1 MRVTDKID
9 KKWISQIDGK
19 PTFRGIIDDYLN
31 EEKLHWRLESTI
43 ENYGI
48 DFNNKIIPKLADH
61 NNKTIDQYS
70 MDDFDYVIQSIKDEG
85 KASSEKV
92 FLPYA
97 DSTIQHF
104 RRIIRAVV
112 SAAVDA
118 NLCDD
123 ILWGTEYALSEE
135 EAEDYSQTIDE
146 LVRLKKS
153 FTPEEERKIA
163 EEIFVNP
170 KQRGQEMGLL
180 LMDVFGLRNNE
191 ACGVDFGCIKAM
203 DGHPGYYELWVYKST
218 KRGTNVVGSS
228 GKTKNADRIIPIPGL
243 VYVFLMKRKEF
254 VESELHRMAQEKGV
268 NREDL
273 PSVDELPIVCYGMDY
288 MERCASRHLTAASKE
303 LFKKVGISEKMLA
316 YLDRELHQNEYSELK
331 EKEATAY
338 TFRRNFG
345 THLFILGLDEAEI
358 QYVLGHDVEDP
369 YETRNEFVNEDRRY
383 KIMLKME
390 QRPIFNEITTVKE
403 IIIDSGQGPLKA
415 SSHGHMQIKIPVTPG
430 IYRIDL
436 RSKEPGE
443 KLRVLLSVSQGV
455 ENVAATHLTAG
466 EQTEFKRTIDV
477 VEDYQKRYE

>member
-1 MRVTDKID
+1 MRVTERID
-9 KKWISQIDGK
+9 AKWISQIDGK
-19 PTFRGIIDDYLN
+19 PTFRGVIDDYLD
-31 EEKLHWRLESTI
+31 EGKLYWRRESTI
-43 ENYGI
+43 EDYAA
-48 DFNNKIIPKLADH
+48 DFNNKIIPKIVDH
-61 NNKTIDQYS
+61 NKKTIDQYT
-70 MDDFDYVIQSIKDEG
+70 MEDFDYVIQLIREEG
-85 KASSEKV
+85 KGSSEKV
-92 FLPYA
+92 YLPYA

-112 SAAVDA
+112 SAAVEA

-123 ILWGTEYALSEE
+123 ILWGTEYTLSEE
-135 EAEDYSQTIDE
+135 EAGDYSQAIDE

-191 ACGVDFGCIKAM
+191 ACGVDFGCIKPM

-254 VESELHRMAQEKGV
+254 VESELHRIAHEKGI
-268 NREDL
+268 NPEDI
-273 PSVDELPIVCYGMDY
+273 PSVDELPIVCYGMNY
-288 MERCASRHLTAASKE
+288 LERCASRHLTAASKE
-303 LFKKVGISEKMLA
+303 LFKKIGISEEMIA
-316 YLDRELHQNEYSELK
+316 YLDRDLHRNEYSELK

-369 YETRNEFVNEDRRY
+369 YETRNELVNEDRRY
-383 KIMLKME
+383 KIMLKMM
-390 QRPIFNEITTVKE
+390 QRPIFNEINTVRE
-403 IIIDSGQGPLKA
+403 IGVDLSQNLVKT
-415 SSHGHMQIKIPVTPG
+415 SSHGHMQIKMPVNLGT
-430 IYRIDL
+430 YRIDF

-443 KLRVLLSVSQGV
+443 KLSVLLSVSQGV
-455 ENVAATHLTAG
+455 KDVYAMHMTAG
-466 EQTEFKRTIDV
+466 EQIEFNRTIDV
-477 VEDYQKRYE
+477 VDDYQKRYE